1 MILSARYSSALL
13 LAWITILCLSTSA
26 PALEIRCRE
35 TGEVQHER
43 ITLSEICDLPQKTG
57 EARWLAAL
65 ELLPSPPPGAES
77 LIRMAEIQD
86 IVERKQTGTE
96 TITWSGPDL
105 IRIKRSAIHIGPVQV
120 KAILDEFL
128 ASQKDILPAAD
139 LHFKTIHPIKPFDL
153 PIGGL
158 DTEVIAS
165 DPSILNSRRFTIIF
179 RVDSRVEKNIAVHA
193 ELEAVAPIVVA
204 ASDLRRGTILKAD
217 DLNVVERDI
226 IGIHNPSFNSH
237 DLIGKTIKRSLRLGY
252 PIDQADTEWPPII
265 HRGELVTIF
274 VHKGPLLIT
283 ARGTARQDARKGEIV
298 KVLNNSSEKEILC
311 RVNAPGFVQVEM

>member
-1 MILSARYSSALL
+1 MILSPRYSSALL
-13 LAWITILCLSTSA
+13 VWIIFFCLSTSA
-26 PALEIRCRE
+26 FALKIRCKE
-35 TGEVQHER
+35 TGRVQHER
-43 ITLSEICDLPQKTG
+43 ITLGEICELPQKTG

-65 ELLPSPPPGAES
+65 ELLPSPLPGAET
-77 LIRMAEIQD
+77 LIRLADVQD

-96 TITWSGPDL
+96 AITWSGPDL
-105 IRIKRSAIHIGPVQV
+105 IRIKRSAIHIGPVQIRE
-120 KAILDEFL
+120 ILDKYL
-128 ASQKDILPAAD
+128 ARQKAILPAAD
-139 LHFKTIHPIKPFDL
+139 LHFKIIHPTQPFDL
-153 PIGGL
+153 PVGSL
-158 DTEVIAS
+158 DTEVLAS
-165 DPSILNSRRFTIIF
+165 DPSILSSRRFTIIF

-204 ASDLRRGTILKAD
+204 AADLRRGTILKAE
-217 DLNVVERDI
+217 DLNVIERDI
-226 IGIHNPSFNSH
+226 IGIHNPCFNPH

-283 ARGTARQDARKGEIV
+283 AKGTARHDARKGEIV

-311 RVNAPGFVQVEM
+311 RVNAPGFVQVEL